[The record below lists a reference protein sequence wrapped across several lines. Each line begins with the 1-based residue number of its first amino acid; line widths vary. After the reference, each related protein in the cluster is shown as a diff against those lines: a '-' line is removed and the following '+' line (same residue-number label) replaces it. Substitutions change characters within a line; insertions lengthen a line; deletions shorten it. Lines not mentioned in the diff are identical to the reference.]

1 MKKGDIRT
9 QEIFDYITGYVTEN
23 GFPPSIREVAAKFDI
38 KSTSTVHYY
47 FDKLKASGLISYSP
61 NKKRAISLSG
71 DAKQTAN
78 YVPLIGKVSAGQ
90 GILAV
95 ENLEGNMP
103 LPADIFGGS
112 DLFMLRV
119 DGDSM
124 IDAGICNGDFVVV
137 HSQNNAD
144 EHDIVVA
151 FWQDKATVKR
161 LIAKAPNLILHP
173 ENSAMED
180 IVIPPQDAPQIL
192 GKVVGCI
199 KKF

>member
-1 MKKGDIRT
+1 MKKGDKRT
-9 QEIFDYITGYVTEN
+9 QEIFDYISNYVTDN
-23 GFPPSIREVAAKFDI
+23 GFPPSVREVAQKFAI

-47 FDKLKASGLISYSP
+47 FDKMKNAGLINYEP
-61 NKKRAISLSG
+61 NKKRAISLNSS
-71 DAKQTAN
+71 KQTAN

-90 GILAV
+90 GILAF
-95 ENLEGNMP
+95 ENPEGAMP
-103 LPADIFGGS
+103 LPADIFGGKN
-112 DLFMLRV
+112 LFVLRV

-137 HSQNNAD
+137 NSQNDAD
-144 EHDIVVA
+144 EHDIVVV

-161 LIAKAPNLILHP
+161 LLARTPNLVLHP
-173 ENSAMED
+173 ENKTMSD
-180 IVIPPQDAPQIL
+180 IVIAPEDNPQIL